1 MPVEAIA
8 VPPVVD
14 PQTSE
19 TPPLAALRQL
29 PSPSADPLELWSLGV
44 HGISIHQYL
53 RWADDLGLFTTM
65 ASAETLTR
73 DEIVARTPLTERGAN
88 AILGILCSLELV
100 HRRGDVFQ
108 LSSVAREFLD
118 RRAPYYLGPSLY
130 ATLRAPLPPQLL
142 KGQPVRRYSTFTGSV
157 RGWIRYVLKPNQF
170 GRRAQL
176 LSQHRRNLP
185 VNLTAVRT
193 GRFDGVRHLAD
204 VGGGS
209 GAFAI
214 PLALEYP
221 ALRISLMEL
230 PRGLRHIRPLLDAH
244 QLGDRV
250 TLLGWNAHRT
260 PWPLEN
266 CDAILFGN
274 ILHFCDDDE
283 CLQMLEESRRLLPRL
298 GKIFVHEMLWNTTM
312 TGPLSTALWNFWMT
326 TFSAGRQ
333 RTLAEIRDL
342 LRQTGFEISSVDPT
356 ASGFTLIAAN

>member
-1 MPVEAIA
+1 MPIGAIA
-8 VPPVVD
+8 VPPVVE
-14 PQTSE
+14 PQPPE
-19 TPPLAALRQL
+19 TPLAALRQF
-29 PSPSADPLELWSLGV
+29 PSPSADALPLWSLGMNGV
-44 HGISIHQYL
+44 SIHQYL
-53 RWADDLGLFTTM
+53 RWADDLDLFTTM
-65 ASAETLTR
+65 ADAEMITR
-73 DEIVARTPLTERGAN
+73 DEIVARTSLTDRGAN
-88 AILGILCSLELV
+88 AILGILCSLGLV
-100 HRRGDVFQ
+100 HRHGDVFQ
-108 LSSVAREFLD
+108 LASVAREFLD

-130 ATLRAPLPPQLL
+130 GMLRAPLPPQLL
-142 KGQPVRRYSTFTGSV
+142 KGQPVRRYSTFTGSL

-170 GRRAQL
+170 GRRAAL

-193 GRFDGVRHLAD
+193 GRFEGVRHLVD

-230 PRGLRHIRPLLDAH
+230 PRGLRHIRPMLDAY

-250 TLLGWNAHRT
+250 MLVGWNAHRM
-260 PWPLEN
+260 PWPVDP

-274 ILHFCDDDE
+274 ILHCLDDDE
-283 CLQMLEESRRLLPRL
+283 CLQMLEESRRLLPPQ
-298 GKIFVHEMLWNTTM
+298 GKLFVHEMLWNTTK
-312 TGPLSTALWNFWMT
+312 TGPLSTALWNFWLT

-333 RTLAEIRDL
+333 RTLAEIGDL

-356 ASGFTLIAAN
+356 ASGFSLIAAD